1 MLKDFQSELKSLIS
15 NFEKEQENEEAK
27 ILEKLTDFHERFP
40 ELYNEFKVN
49 LIIAKLIISN
59 SIRKNLSSS
68 KSGSWDVLKNG
79 LLMFEEFYAVRI
91 ILTIG
96 KKSASNNQNDYAYK
110 YDHGFLQDLEVNSSN
125 KKGNSDYDNA
135 DVMYWL
141 FENFWLH
148 PMRTFISSRWDVK
161 SESKDFAQILT

>member
-15 NFEKEQENEEAK
+15 NFEKEQEKEEAK

-96 KKSASNNQNDYAYK
+96 KKSA
-110 YDHGFLQDLEVNSSN
+110 
-125 KKGNSDYDNA
+125 
-135 DVMYWL
+135 
-141 FENFWLH
+141 
-148 PMRTFISSRWDVK
+148 
-161 SESKDFAQILT
+161 